1 MNETDR
7 QLAEAWA
14 PISAAAGWEVST
26 AGRVRSV
33 DRWIVNCLGRRY
45 LHRGRLLQAA
55 SSGTSRYAYVTVGG
69 RVRRVHTIVLETF
82 VGPRPEGAEGCH
94 NDGNYLNNRLSN
106 LRWDTVSSNRLDTV
120 RHGMHPLVL
129 RTHCPLGHELKAP
142 NLRTKPLPS
151 GRQSRQCLSC
161 ARALR
166 RVHYHRKVN
175 GIELDMKIL
184 SDAKYAQIM
193 ERAA

>member
-1 MNETDR
+1 MSTCTWPKSCAKCGRDIYPST
-7 QLAEAWA
+7 WDVPA
-14 PISAAAGWEVST
+14 PNKHYGRGLCSA
-26 AGRVRSV
+26 
-33 DRWIVNCLGRRY
+33 D
-45 LHRGRLLQAA
+45 HQAA
-55 SSGTSRYAYVTVGG
+55 RKTGELVDFD
-69 RVRRVHTIVLETF
+69 RRHYRRDELLEEVALLRAT
-82 VGPRPEGAEGCH
+82 G
-94 NDGNYLNNRLSN
+94 LTNRLSN

>member
-14 PISAAAGWEVST
+14 PISA
-26 AGRVRSV
+26 
-33 DRWIVNCLGRRY
+33 
-45 LHRGRLLQAA
+45 
-55 SSGTSRYAYVTVGG
+55 
-69 RVRRVHTIVLETF
+69 
-82 VGPRPEGAEGCH
+82 
-94 NDGNYLNNRLSN
+94 
-106 LRWDTVSSNRLDTV
+106 
-120 RHGMHPLVL
+120 
-129 RTHCPLGHELKAP
+129 

-175 GIELDMKIL
+175 GIKLDMKIL